1 MYKNAK
7 PLFKRLNMYTEKFA
21 SYYDTLHSSKNYKEE
36 CDLILKNSINFS
48 KLLDIGCGTFTHG
61 IILSKKYEKV
71 LGVDLSEPMLKIA
84 EKKIKNL
91 DLKNLETYCGPLEN
105 ISPSNFF
112 DTIISMFYVV
122 NHISSL
128 TELKTFFTKVIGLL
142 NHDGVFIFD
151 CWNGTAC
158 RIEKPN
164 PASTKTIKHDF
175 HTVISETKTDTDLLE
190 SYSVMNTSVKIFFES
205 ELVDQFDY
213 TLEQKLW
220 TPDIF
225 IDILKSVGFKTIQ
238 MIPFYNQHESPKET
252 DYKLTFI
259 CKKN

>member
-1 MYKNAK
+1 
-7 PLFKRLNMYTEKFA
+7 MYTEKFA

-71 LGVDLSEPMLKIA
+71 LGVD
-84 EKKIKNL
+84 
-91 DLKNLETYCGPLEN
+91 
-105 ISPSNFF
+105 
-112 DTIISMFYVV
+112 V

-164 PASTKTIKHDF
+164 PTSTKTIKHDF

-205 ELVDQFDY
+205 ELVDQFNY

-225 IDILKSVGFKTIQ
+225 IDILKSVGFKNIQ